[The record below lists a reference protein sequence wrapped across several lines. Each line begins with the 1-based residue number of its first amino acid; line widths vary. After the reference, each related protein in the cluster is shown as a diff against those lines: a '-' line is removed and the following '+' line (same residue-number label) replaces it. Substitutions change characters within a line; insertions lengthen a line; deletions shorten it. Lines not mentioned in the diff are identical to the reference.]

1 MSPDTRFLQQTHW
14 RPAILGLLIL
24 AGMFGLAST
33 SGCAPGGCT
42 TKGDTKALIGGT
54 YAAVDHTGAPLEST
68 QLLGKYQLLFFGFTS
83 CPDICP
89 SGLTNMSTALDLLGS
104 DAAQFQPIFVSIDP
118 ARDTPTVMTE
128 YLSNF
133 HESFIGLTGTDEQIA
148 HLAKTY
154 RVYYARSSTSAPDD
168 PYYNMDHSSII
179 YVMDC
184 DGHYIKHFTHSTN
197 AQSLAAELRA
207 ML

>member
-1 MSPDTRFLQQTHW
+1 MMPGTRILRQSRWQ
-14 RPAILGLLIL
+14 PALIL
-24 AGMFGLAST
+24 LALVAGMIGLAST

-42 TKGDTKALIGGT
+42 TKGDTEALVGGT
-54 YAAVDHTGAPLEST
+54 YSATDHTGAAVEST

-89 SGLTNMSTALDLLGS
+89 SGLANMSTALDLLGS
-104 DAAQFQPIFVSIDP
+104 DAVQFQPVFVSIDP
-118 ARDTPTVMTE
+118 ARDTPAVMTE

-154 RVYYARSSTSAPDD
+154 RVYYGRSSTSAPDD
-168 PYYNMDHSSII
+168 PHYNMDHSSII

-197 AQSLAAELRA
+197 AQTLAAELQA
-207 ML
+207 LL